1 MPKQQFSFEYLAEIA
16 AKFLGLWPESAE
28 RYGKGAINDS
38 FRVVVGNKS
47 YLLQRVN
54 DQYFPE
60 PLKLLE
66 NFSAIASC
74 RGQALGLSAIGLK
87 NGNVLWYRDES
98 GAYWRLYDFFDHSY
112 SCQSIEN
119 IYQAYEIAKAYG
131 QYLALLSKLPLEAL
145 NVVVPDFH
153 NTLWRYQQLILARQ
167 QDRFS
172 RVADCAKE
180 IEFIKSRLEEIA
192 EFSALVDSGK
202 IPSRLTH
209 NDTGIDNVLLDKST
223 GAAVAV
229 IDLDTTMPGYSLW
242 DFGDMF
248 RSALGVEFD
257 ERPGPIEC
265 FSALLS
271 GYLAGTGQLLLPEEV
286 ENFALAGRII
296 SLELG
301 IRYLTDYLS
310 GDAVFCYSNGA
321 SLLRARKSLLR
332 YKIMS
337 HHADQFRVA
346 VDKAIAVYCA

>member
-1 MPKQQFSFEYLAEIA
+1 MARQQFDFEYLAEVA
-16 AKFLGLWPESAE
+16 YKFLGARPDSIE

-38 FRVVVGNKS
+38 FRVTLGGKS

-66 NFSAIASC
+66 NFSAIVSC

-87 NGNVLWYRDES
+87 DGSALWYCDKS

-112 SCQSIEN
+112 SCQRIEN

-131 QYLALLSKLPLEAL
+131 QYLALLSKLPLSAL

-167 QDRFS
+167 QDQFD

-180 IEFIKSRLEEIA
+180 IEFVKSKLEEIM
-192 EFSALVDSGK
+192 EFSAVLGSGK
-202 IPSRLTH
+202 IPLRLTH
-209 NDTGIDNVLLDKST
+209 NDTGIDNALLDKST

-229 IDLDTTMPGYSLW
+229 IDLDTTMPGYSLF

-257 ERPGPIEC
+257 ERPSPTEC
-265 FSALLS
+265 FSALLN
-271 GYLAGTGQLLLPEEV
+271 GYLAGTGKLLLAEEI
-286 ENFALAGRII
+286 EHFALAGRII

-310 GDAVFCYSNGA
+310 GDVVFCYPNGA

-337 HHADQFRVA
+337 HHADQFKVA